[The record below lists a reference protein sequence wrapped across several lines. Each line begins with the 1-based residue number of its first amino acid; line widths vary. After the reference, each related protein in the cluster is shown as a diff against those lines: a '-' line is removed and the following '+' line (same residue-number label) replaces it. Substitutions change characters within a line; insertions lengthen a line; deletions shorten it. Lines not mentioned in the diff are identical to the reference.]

1 MFIKPAA
8 YKVASKYSYPNQKVK
23 PDDKT
28 TIGWMFQYANAFW
41 SEFVQ
46 NKLDNPY
53 EFNEMCD
60 YDEWRAYAEGRQSME
75 KLKDRFRTTNPK
87 TGKKTTKMNV
97 SWRGMDFMAKQFDV
111 MRSMNQE
118 VDFDIDLSCIDPES
132 LEEREYAREYLKTLI
147 QEDTRAWLQRVG
159 FKPNTQ
165 GLDPDALG
173 LRTSGQVDLYFD
185 SGGFPLQKEIKLQA
199 AIETSLNLSN
209 FQVIKDMV
217 FDDLIVLAKCGLKT
231 EINNATAETTPR
243 YVDPKYALVP
253 YSKYLDYRNI
263 NRAGELRFMT
273 IAEIKEEH
281 PEIPDSTLLQIA
293 KDYAYMN
300 PEYEKWCQGNG
311 NGYFNTTYRMEYVNE
326 YGVDPMMACRVMVL
340 DAQFISADYEKYV
353 KTQRS
358 DTGGDVFY
366 QVDNTFDPERWTNR
380 KLIKPK
386 VKDTRCFRKY
396 EFKWIVG
403 TKQFLK
409 CGLAPDVIYDGP
421 EGNLKPKLDYRFYRT
436 GNKSVIQRCIAH
448 IDDMNL
454 ALIKKRNALKTLPP
468 APRMIINEALLS
480 NVMLNGIIQQ
490 PEDLIRT
497 LEEKGFLV
505 VKTVDDFQ
513 RPVTNGKMVD
523 FIPSGIIEDIT
534 IFSKEIEDQKNNIR
548 EVTGVNQIADASNP
562 DPEQG
567 LGKSRLAISATNHA
581 LFPTF
586 RGFKSV
592 FEGTCTDLGEK
603 WQLLA
608 KKKEKTITSRSLSSS
623 ATKVLVL
630 GSDVSLAKY
639 SLKVSLK
646 TSDEDKRMLLAEIT
660 GLKQQ
665 RRANGGFGG
674 ITGAQYL
681 FLYDRIMAGQT
692 KLAMYMLAQIE
703 QQQLQEDNAAK
714 DKSQQIASDNA
725 MAQSK
730 QNSDNAI
737 AEESAKQKEV
747 RNTTIAG
754 DAMDRKTKIIDNV
767 LRMQATPGAQQIFSP
782 EEIKDMLREADA
794 ILASVIPTDL
804 QKQQAAQAQAQEQQQ
819 AQQQSQD
826 QSQVPDPEADAN
838 QEQPANQQEP
848 QEEPAIQ

>member
-1 MFIKPAA
+1 MFIKPDA

-53 EFNEMCD
+53 EFDEECN

-75 KLKDRFRTTNPK
+75 KLKDRFRSFNAK

-118 VDFDIDLSCIDPES
+118 VDFDVEVSCVDTDS
-132 LEEREYAREYLKTLI
+132 LQEREFAREYLKHLI
-147 QEDTRAWLQRVG
+147 VEDTRSWLDRIK
-159 FKPNTQ
+159 FKPNNQ
-165 GLDPDALG
+165 GLDPNALG
-173 LRTSGQVDLYFD
+173 LRTAGQVDLYFD

-199 AIETSLNLSN
+199 AIESSLNLSN
-209 FQVIKDMV
+209 FQVIKDMI
-217 FDDLIVLAKCGLKT
+217 FDDLIVLAKCGIKT

-281 PEIPDSTLLQIA
+281 PEISDGTLLQIA

-366 QVDNTFDPERWTNR
+366 QVDSNFDPDKWTNR
-380 KLIKPK
+380 KLTKPK

-421 EGNLKPKLDYRFYRT
+421 NGNLKPKLDFRFYRT
-436 GNKSVIQRCIAH
+436 GNKSIIQRCIAH

-454 ALIKKRNALKTLPP
+454 ALVKKRNALKTLPP

-513 RPVTNGKMVD
+513 RPLGNGKMVD

-567 LGKSRLAISATNHA
+567 LGKSKLAISATNHA

-608 KKKEKTITSRSLSSS
+608 KKKEKTITHRSLSES

-630 GSDVSLAKY
+630 GSDVALAKY
-639 SLKVSLK
+639 NLKVSLK
-646 TSDEDKRMLLAEIT
+646 TSDEDKRLLLQEIT

-681 FLYDRIMAGQT
+681 FLYDRIMSGQT
-692 KLAMYMLAQIE
+692 KLAMYMLAQME

-714 DKSQQIASDNA
+714 ENSQKIAADLA
-725 MAQSK
+725 LKQS
-730 QNSDNAI
+730 QANSEAAI
-737 AEESAKQKEV
+737 ALESAKQKEV
-747 RNTTIAG
+747 RNTAIAS
-754 DAMDRKTKIIDNV
+754 DAMKRKTSIVDNV
-767 LRMQATPGAQQIFSP
+767 LRMQSTPGAQQIFSSD
-782 EEIKDMLREADA
+782 EIKALLSETDA

-804 QKQQAAQAQAQEQQQ
+804 QKQQAAEAQAEQQQ
-819 AQQQSQD
+819 AAQQQGQE
-826 QSQVPDPEADAN
+826 QSQVPNPIAQEDQESPAD
-838 QEQPANQQEP
+838 
-848 QEEPAIQ
+848 QEEPAEMSAIQ